1 MITTLASCAAVV
13 FGGLIRPL
21 RRAAKSFARAG
32 HGHEDDLNHALD
44 EASRQRDL
52 FYSIIN
58 AASDGLLLYDA
69 RGRVLAAN
77 QRAAELLSIPFSEL
91 FEREAQ
97 QVHDDLEGRS
107 ADPAGYRDAMA
118 VHFASPDA
126 SHEDRLELRE
136 PRRRVLRRYSRPFFQ
151 HGQLAG
157 RVFTYTDVTTES
169 DLDRMKS
176 EFVSTASHEL
186 RTPLTSIHGA
196 LQLAL
201 AGSGH
206 KLDEE
211 DRELLQISLASTDR
225 LIRLVNDLLDLS
237 KIEAGKMP
245 FEIMP
250 VDVRGLLEESAR
262 AMQGLAAQRR
272 ALLVIHSL
280 PDAQAVPGDH
290 DHLMRVMTNLVSNAL
305 KYAPERSEVRL
316 EAVPTSAGVEIR
328 IEDQGPGIPANQLD
342 RLFQPFS
349 RVGIHERQ
357 TTGGTGLGLAI
368 SRAIVEQH
376 GGKIWAERLE
386 PRGTRFAFL
395 LPYPDLNSRPLPEA
409 AVA

>member
-1 MITTLASCAAVV
+1 MLTA
-13 FGGLIRPL
+13 L
-21 RRAAKSFARAG
+21 RRAVHALRHTG
-32 HGHEDDLNHALD
+32 TRHDEDLNRALD
-44 EASRQRDL
+44 EAARQRDL

-58 AASDGLLLYDA
+58 AASDGLLLYDTT
-69 RGRVLAAN
+69 GQLVTAN
-77 QRAAELLSIPFSEL
+77 QRAAELLAVAFSEL
-91 FEREAQ
+91 FGRASQ
-97 QVHDDLEGRS
+97 DPHDDIEGRS
-107 ADPAGYRDAMA
+107 ADPATYREAMA
-118 VHFASPDA
+118 MHFASPDA

-151 HGQLAG
+151 GGQLAG

-211 DRELLQISLASTDR
+211 DRELLRISLASTDR
-225 LIRLVNDLLDLS
+225 LVRLVNDLLDLS
-237 KIEAGKMP
+237 KIEAGRMP
-245 FEIMP
+245 FDILP

-262 AMQGLAAQRR
+262 AMQGLASQRS
-272 ALLVIHSL
+272 ASLVIHGL
-280 PDAQAVPGDH
+280 PDAPAVPGDH

-316 EAVPTSAGVEIR
+316 AAVPTSQGVEIR
-328 IEDQGPGIPANQLD
+328 VEDQGPGIPANQLD

-357 TTGGTGLGLAI
+357 TAGGTGLGLAI

-395 LPYPDLNSRPLPEA
+395 LPYAEF
-409 AVA
+409 

>member
-1 MITTLASCAAVV
+1 MLTFL
-13 FGGLIRPL
+13 GGVIDAL
-21 RRAAKSFARAG
+21 RQRGTRRD
-32 HGHEDDLNHALD
+32 EDLTQALD
-44 EASRQRDL
+44 EAARQRDL

-69 RGRVLAAN
+69 TGHVITAN
-77 QRAAELLSIPFSEL
+77 QRAAELLAIPFSEL
-91 FEREAQ
+91 FGRESQ
-97 QVHDDLEGRS
+97 DLDDDIEGRS
-107 ADPAGYRDAMA
+107 ADPAAYREAMA
-118 VHFASPDA
+118 VHVASPDA

-157 RVFTYTDVTTES
+157 RVFTYTDVTAES

-201 AGSGH
+201 SGSGH

-225 LIRLVNDLLDLS
+225 LARLVNDLLDLS
-237 KIEAGKMP
+237 KIEAGRMP
-245 FEIMP
+245 FDIMP

-262 AMQGLAAQRR
+262 AMQGLASQRS
-272 ALLVIHSL
+272 ASLVIHSL
-280 PDAQAVPGDH
+280 SDAPAVLGDH

-316 EAVPTSAGVEIR
+316 AAVPTSEGVEIR
-328 IEDQGPGIPANQLD
+328 VEDQGQGIPANQLD

-357 TTGGTGLGLAI
+357 TTGGTGLGLTI

-395 LPYPDLNSRPLPEA
+395 LPYPELDREPFSHA

>member
-1 MITTLASCAAVV
+1 MLTFL
-13 FGGLIRPL
+13 GGVIDAL
-21 RRAAKSFARAG
+21 RQRGTRRD
-32 HGHEDDLNHALD
+32 EDLTQALD
-44 EASRQRDL
+44 EAARQRDL

-69 RGRVLAAN
+69 TGHVITAN
-77 QRAAELLSIPFSEL
+77 QRAAELLAIPFSEL
-91 FEREAQ
+91 FGRESQ
-97 QVHDDLEGRS
+97 DLDDDIEGRS
-107 ADPAGYRDAMA
+107 ADPAAYREAMA
-118 VHFASPDA
+118 VHVASPDA

-157 RVFTYTDVTTES
+157 RVFTYTDVTAES

-201 AGSGH
+201 SGSGH

-225 LIRLVNDLLDLS
+225 LARLVNDLLDLS
-237 KIEAGKMP
+237 KIEAGRMP
-245 FEIMP
+245 FDIMP

-262 AMQGLAAQRR
+262 AMQGLASQRS
-272 ALLVIHSL
+272 ASLVIHSL
-280 PDAQAVPGDH
+280 SDAPAVLGDH

-316 EAVPTSAGVEIR
+316 AAVPTSEGVEIR
-328 IEDQGPGIPANQLD
+328 VEDQGQGIPANQLD

-357 TTGGTGLGLAI
+357 TTGGTGLGLTI

-395 LPYPDLNSRPLPEA
+395 LPYPELAREPFSHA

>member
-1 MITTLASCAAVV
+1 MLT
-13 FGGLIRPL
+13 FL
-21 RRAAKSFARAG
+21 RHAINALRHPGTRRD
-32 HGHEDDLNHALD
+32 EDLNRALD
-44 EASRQRDL
+44 EAARQRDL

-69 RGRVLAAN
+69 KGQVVTAN
-77 QRAAELLSIPFSEL
+77 QRAAELLAIPFSEL
-91 FEREAQ
+91 FGRESQ
-97 QVHDDLEGRS
+97 DLDDDIEGRS
-107 ADPAGYRDAMA
+107 ADPATYREAMA

-136 PRRRVLRRYSRPFFQ
+136 PKRRVLRRYSRPFFQ

-206 KLDEE
+206 RLDDE

-225 LIRLVNDLLDLS
+225 LVRLVNDLLDLS
-237 KIEAGKMP
+237 KIEAGRMP
-245 FEIMP
+245 FDIMP

-262 AMQGLAAQRR
+262 AMQGLASQRS
-272 ALLVIHSL
+272 ASLVIHSL
-280 PDAQAVPGDH
+280 PDAPAVSGDH

-316 EAVPTSAGVEIR
+316 AAVPTSEGVEIR
-328 IEDQGPGIPANQLD
+328 VEDQGQGIPANQLD

-395 LPYPDLNSRPLPEA
+395 LPYPELDREPLSHA